1 MTIETVDRYW
11 AEFLIRARER
21 FEEILDETLADCL
34 ALLDGCGED
43 PRPVIRAW
51 TAMRIRAQ
59 GMRRKV
65 GEVWAKQVREQYE
78 SSGATECTQR
88 LAQAR
93 SDALADWMEIELH
106 RTETRIYA
114 EIVRRLLAVL
124 EAEHGQLRCDHCGSG
139 LLAGL
144 DLQPRAVSCS
154 GCATARQIEPSPA
167 ATLALDLGPYLWR
180 EACWDLWVAKRQ
192 AEQFIRRAE
201 EVTLAQLKAWEQA
214 EIDYLSAWLHER
226 AKLLPGSHE
235 LELHRRLEQ
244 FYAALEQQAVWTQA
258 GCPRAVGSPDETPV
272 LPCERGDHDPA

>member
-11 AEFLIRARER
+11 TEFLIRARER
-21 FEEILDETLADCL
+21 FEEILDETLADCFT
-34 ALLDGCGED
+34 LLDGCADD

-65 GEVWAKQVREQYE
+65 GEVWAKQVLEQYQ
-78 SSGATECTQR
+78 SSGAPKCTQQ

-106 RTETRIYA
+106 RAETRIYA
-114 EIVRRLLAVL
+114 EIVRRLLVRL
-124 EAEHGQLRCDHCGSG
+124 EVEQTQLCCEHCGAR
-139 LLAGL
+139 LLVCL
-144 DLQPRAVSCS
+144 DLQPHAVGCS
-154 GCATARQIEPSPA
+154 RCATARQLEPSPA

-192 AEQFIRRAE
+192 AEQFVRRAE

-244 FYAALEQQAVWTQA
+244 FYASLEQQPVWMQA
-258 GCPRAVGSPDETPV
+258 GCPRAIAALV
-272 LPCERGDHDPA
+272 

>member
-11 AEFLIRARER
+11 TEFLIRARER

-34 ALLDGCGED
+34 ALLEVCADE

-65 GEVWAKQVREQYE
+65 GEVWAKQVREQYG
-78 SSGATECTQR
+78 SSGASDCTQQ
-88 LAQAR
+88 LAEAR
-93 SDALADWMEIELH
+93 SAALTDWMEIELH
-106 RTETRIYA
+106 RVETRIYA
-114 EIVRRLLAVL
+114 EIVRRLLVL
-124 EAEHGQLRCDHCGSG
+124 LEVEQAQLCCDHCGSSLDLG
-139 LLAGL
+139 I
-144 DLQPRAVSCS
+144 DLQPRAVACTR
-154 GCATARQIEPSPA
+154 CATARQLEPSPA

-192 AEQFIRRAE
+192 AEQFVHRAE

-226 AKLLPGSHE
+226 SKLLPGSRE
-235 LELHRRLEQ
+235 VELHRRLEQ
-244 FYAALEQQAVWTQA
+244 FYGALEQQTTWTRA
-258 GCPRAVGSPDETPV
+258 GRPRAIASII
-272 LPCERGDHDPA
+272 

>member
-11 AEFLIRARER
+11 TEFLIRARER

-34 ALLDGCGED
+34 ALLDGCTDD

-78 SSGATECTQR
+78 LSGAPNCTQQ
-88 LAQAR
+88 LAEAR
-93 SDALADWMEIELH
+93 SEALADWMEIELH

-114 EIVRRLLAVL
+114 EIVRRLLALL
-124 EAEHGQLRCDHCGSG
+124 EVEQAQLRCDPCGTR
-139 LLAGL
+139 LLVGAGL
-144 DLQPRAVSCS
+144 ELQPRVVQCC
-154 GCATARQIEPSPA
+154 GCATARQLEPSPA
-167 ATLALDLGPYLWR
+167 AILALDLGPYLWR

-192 AEQFIRRAE
+192 AEQFIRRAD

-226 AKLLPGSHE
+226 AKLLPGSCEIE
-235 LELHRRLEQ
+235 LRRRLEQ
-244 FYAALEQQAVWTQA
+244 FYGALEQQAVWNRA
-258 GCPRAVGSPDETPV
+258 GRPRAIAS
-272 LPCERGDHDPA
+272 LM